1 MGRTAKDMVP
11 EGFLATLCKEAGQHM
26 LDALGGTLE
35 ITCKGEVD
43 LVTEVD
49 VALEQMITEAIHDE
63 FPDHRVI
70 GEEGW
75 KEGETREAEYAWF
88 LDPLDGTT
96 NYVHGYPMF
105 CVSVALAHRGDVL
118 LGAVYNPLHDEF
130 FCAQKGEGSA
140 LNGERITVSSAGRL
154 ISSLLSTGFP
164 YQRATI
170 LDNNVALFNALI
182 TRIQGVRRSGSV
194 ALDLA
199 YVAAGRLDGHW
210 ELHVKPWDTAAGG
223 LLVKEAGGRITSIAG
238 EPWSPFEPHIVA
250 SNGRI
255 HDELLAVLA
264 RAG

>member
-11 EGFLATLCKEAGQHM
+11 EGFLATLCKEAGRHM

-43 LVTEVD
+43 LVTGVD
-49 VALEQMITEAIHDE
+49 LALERMIRDAIHDE
-63 FPDHRVI
+63 FPDHQVI

-75 KEGETREAEYAWF
+75 KQEEAREAEYAWF
-88 LDPLDGTT
+88 IDPLDGTT

-105 CVSVALAHRGDVL
+105 CVSVALAHWGDVL
-118 LGAVYNPLHDEF
+118 LGGVHDPLHDEF
-130 FCAQKGEGSA
+130 FYAEKGEGAA
-140 LNGERITVSSAGRL
+140 LNGGKITVSSADRL

-164 YQRATI
+164 YERSAVP
-170 LDNNVALFNALI
+170 NSAALFGKVI
-182 TRIQGVRRSGSV
+182 PRIQGVRRSGSL

-199 YVAAGRLDGHW
+199 YIAAGRLDGHW

-223 LLVKEAGGRITSIAG
+223 LLVKEAGGEITSIVG
-238 EPWSPFEPHIVA
+238 EPWNPFVPHIVA

-255 HDELLAVLA
+255 HGELLAILG